1 MTLTKFLGA
10 LVLLLTWCSFAFA
23 QLPAQIS
30 ADSAT
35 AAKDEKEKARLEL
48 EGKAFKLAE
57 SIASE
62 GATLKLAEN
71 RAFILAM
78 SGDLL
83 WKQDQKRARNL
94 FRDAAAEL
102 IAANA
107 ESEKTEN
114 DSPMAMFGFMNS
126 PRRQILQTIAKR
138 DADLALELLVQT
150 RSAKVAAEMAKAAQ
164 PEQPAQKEE
173 PPSPFGVGLSAQWQ
187 TREELRIEQ
196 YFAAQAAEQDPKRAA
211 KIFRDSLSKGVS
223 FEATKIIERIHKTD
237 QELANTLLAEV
248 AQKLMDNDFSKQIWQ
263 DSFFA
268 IELLSRYAQPTAAA
282 VKDANQKK
290 FALKLDPKT
299 ARDLAGKIAD
309 GLMKATDLAA
319 SFQLARAMPTLEKI
333 LPERIADL
341 RQKRMQLK
349 KTIPEGMDALEN
361 LSALEDESIAP
372 EKIIQESAK
381 MPAGMR
387 GMMYRRAADKLAE
400 KNEAER
406 AKQLL
411 SSQPAGKERDDA
423 LAYVDGKLAEKAA
436 KDGKFDEARKLIQTI
451 GTKTAQIEQLV
462 KLAIVFHHKNDKES
476 RETAVKIMD
485 EARALIDQTP
495 QSDDEI
501 QQLVQVVAGFAVID
515 PPKAFTLLEPFVD
528 QANELLQAAA
538 LLAKYQ
544 KGQQNYRDGELVMA
558 TGLGQMRGQMRFV
571 KELGLLAA
579 ADFER
584 TRGLADRFA
593 RADTRLLVRLMIAQ
607 SVLNSNQNIGDNFG
621 SFGGATFTIN
631 N

>member
-102 IAANA
+102 VAANA

-138 DADLALELLVQT
+138 DADLALELLVRT

-173 PPSPFGVGLSAQWQ
+173 PPSPFGMGRSAELQA
-187 TREELRIEQ
+187 REELRLEQ
-196 YFAAQAAEQDPKRAA
+196 SFAAQAADQDPARAA
-211 KIFRDSLSKGVS
+211 KMLRASLSKGVS
-223 FEATKIIERIHKTD
+223 FEALSIITKIHKTD
-237 QELANTLLAEV
+237 DELANSLLAEV
-248 AQKLMDNDFSKQIWQ
+248 AQKLMDADFSKQNSQ
-263 DSFFA
+263 
-268 IELLSRYAQPTAAA
+268 ELGLATNLLQRYGQPTTA
-282 VKDANQKK
+282 VVKNADQKK
-290 FALKLDPKT
+290 NPLKLDQNT
-299 ARDLAGKIAD
+299 VRDLANKIAD
-309 GLMKATDLAA
+309 GLMKAKNFTAL
-319 SFQLARAMPTLEKI
+319 FQYSRAMPTLEKI
-333 LPERIADL
+333 LPERAAAL
-341 RQKRMQLK
+341 QQKQAALK
-349 KTIPEGMDALEN
+349 KTAPEGVMSFDSMNALN
-361 LSALEDESIAP
+361 DSNAAP
-372 EKIIQESAK
+372 EKIITESAK